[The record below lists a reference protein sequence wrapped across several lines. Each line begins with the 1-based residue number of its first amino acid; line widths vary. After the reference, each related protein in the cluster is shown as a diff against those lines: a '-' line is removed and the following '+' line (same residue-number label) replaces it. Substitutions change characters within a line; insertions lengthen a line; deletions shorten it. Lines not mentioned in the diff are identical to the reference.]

1 MLIYQLMKNVI
12 DTPLVETA
20 PYGSGAE
27 ETTEETVFPGQ
38 FTPEPN
44 SAQSGVQPMQW
55 SWACRKL
62 GSQPSVLLDDF
73 ESPPRA
79 GDVALG
85 RVEKTGF
92 HKYFITAE
100 NRRLRLYPGAQFTG
114 VFGNR
119 YASDA

>member
-1 MLIYQLMKNVI
+1 MKTAI
-12 DTPLVETA
+12 DNTLVETS
-20 PYGSGAE
+20 PDGSVVG
-27 ETTEETVFPGQ
+27 ETVFPGR
-38 FTPEPN
+38 FNPELNMNNGNGQTDVP
-44 SAQSGVQPMQW
+44 PMQW

-62 GSQPSVLLDDF
+62 GSHPSVLLEEF
-73 ESPPRA
+73 GTAPPSP
-79 GDVALG
+79 GDVALV

-92 HKYFITAE
+92 HKYYITAD